1 MPSQQQRV
9 SHPCSLVAFATV
21 GVGALGWRYAFMPLA
36 IGPFLGVWAM
46 ARLRAHPDSIKLA
59 GGRR

>member
-1 MPSQQQRV
+1 MPAF
-9 SHPCSLVAFATV
+9 VAQF
-21 GVGALGWRYAFMPLA
+21 GWRFAFVPLA

-46 ARLRAHPDSIKLA
+46 ARLRADPDSIRLA